1 MSRLRFMK
9 NLYKMLIVL
18 LFVAASDLW
27 AIKLPDGTQ
36 AEISTF
42 EKHANKKFSHVV
54 FLEETPF
61 EKPSGT
67 FTVTEATFYESG
79 ALESYTCSSGSVKT
93 VLGDL
98 SVSEQRYSDE
108 NYNVVF
114 FHEKGGIKQM
124 YAQKFYVEEDY
135 DDGVI
140 AGLCTEDKSLITFYP
155 DGKIESITTQLG
167 KTLEDAHLI
176 NTKYGALVIF
186 GKESY
191 SWRAYKDYEYT
202 ITLYNSGKL
211 KTTNLGTKPI
221 FVEIPELGKLE
232 ISETLELWENG
243 NVKRISF
250 PKQRTFEVGD
260 EIFSCKSLE
269 FYDDGK
275 SIHIVDDGELKFT
288 KDGKIKKMHPQ
299 SLASLQESLLSKR
312 DKDSSSIS
320 LHIEATS
327 LPLHQM
333 SASIC
338 V

>member
-1 MSRLRFMK
+1 MK

-18 LFVAASDLW
+18 LFVTASNLW

-36 AEISTF
+36 GEISTF

-54 FLEETPF
+54 FLENTTF

-79 ALESYTCSSGSVKT
+79 ALESYTCASGTVKT
-93 VLGDL
+93 ILGDL
-98 SVSEQRYSDE
+98 SVSEKGNSDD

-124 YAQKFYVEEDY
+124 YAQKFYVDEDY
-135 DDGVI
+135 DDGVL
-140 AGLCTEDKSLITFYP
+140 ADLEVEDKSLITFYP
-155 DGKIESITTQLG
+155 DGKIESITTKLG

-176 NTKYGALVIF
+176 STKYGDLVIF
-186 GKESY
+186 GDVDY
-191 SWRAYKDYEYT
+191 WYNNKDYEYT
-202 ITLYNSGKL
+202 ISLYNSGKL
-211 KTTNLGTKPI
+211 KTSLLGTKPI

-232 ISETLELWENG
+232 ISGTLELWENG

-260 EIFSCKSLE
+260 EIFSCESLE

-275 SIHIVDDGELKFT
+275 SIHIVDDGKLKFT
-288 KDGKIKKMHPQ
+288 KDGKIKQDKPAQ
-299 SLASLQESLLSKR
+299 KTPPRTQKGTPRKR
-312 DKDSSSIS
+312 
-320 LHIEATS
+320 
-327 LPLHQM
+327 
-333 SASIC
+333 
-338 V
+338 